1 MSFVQKQCAFQLLV
15 TAFCYIYHT
24 LCSNIMLRT
33 TFQREMLGPA
43 VTGTINVLKAAS
55 AANARRVVVVSSMV
69 AVEINPKDWPKDKI
83 KDESCWSDKEF
94 CRNDEVTGTVN
105 WRQ

>member
-1 MSFVQKQCAFQLLV
+1 MSFVQKHVHSNFLSQLS
-15 TAFCYIYHT
+15 AIY
-24 LCSNIMLRT
+24 LSIMLCAHIMLCT

-83 KDESCWSDKEF
+83 KDENCWSDKEF

-105 WRQ
+105 